1 MDTRV
6 LLVDDEKEFAD
17 VLGERLESRG
27 FSVKTAASGDEALVL
42 LVRNAFDVIVLDV
55 QMPGKNGIETLNEI
69 KRLDPLL
76 EVLMLTGH
84 GTIQTAIEGMKLGAY
99 DFLLKPTDLAEL
111 VGKILK
117 ARARKAEQEEKIRQ
131 AEIRHIVETRGW

>member
-42 LVRNAFDVIVLDV
+42 LGRNAFDVIVLDV